1 MPQIPG
7 PTEDVP
13 IRLKRILFATDF
25 SRTSAM
31 ALPYA
36 AAFARRFG
44 SFIYVTHV
52 IPPEAYAHIPPGQ
65 LGTTI
70 HRMKEDA
77 TQQIAG
83 LLASSHF
90 KDVPFQVILDHGDVM
105 TMVSALVDKH
115 SIDLIVAGSHGKHG
129 IQKLLSPS
137 VEEAI
142 AGAAKCPVLL
152 IGPEAAVEPEAEVH
166 LSRILYATDF
176 SRQSRRAMDYAY
188 ALAKA
193 YAAKLLV
200 MHVAE
205 NILREPLANRMT
217 ADAFI
222 RKRLLE
228 SDLPENVQGVE
239 PEFMVAL
246 GMPEERILQAA
257 KQRDIQL
264 IVVGVP
270 GTSHPGLSSHLPGPL
285 AWNLASHSLCPLL
298 AIRSD
303 AQQKKSVPAVRGFR

>member
-1 MPQIPG
+1 MLQIPG
-7 PTEDVP
+7 LTEDVP

-52 IPPEAYAHIPPGQ
+52 IPTEAYAHIPPGQ
-65 LGTTI
+65 LETTL

-77 TQQIAG
+77 TQQIAA

-90 KDVPFQVILDHGDVM
+90 KDVPFQVILDHGEVM
-105 TMVSALVDKH
+105 TMVSALVDRH
-115 SIDLIVAGSHGKHG
+115 GIDLIVAGSHGRHG
-129 IQKLLSPS
+129 IHKFLSPS

-142 AGAAKCPVLL
+142 AGAAACPALL
-152 IGPEAAVEPEAEVH
+152 IGPEADIEPDAEMH
-166 LSRILYATDF
+166 MSRILYATDF

-193 YAAKLLV
+193 YAAELLV

-222 RKRLLE
+222 RMRLLE
-228 SDLPENVQGVE
+228 SGLPGNVQGVE
-239 PEFMVAL
+239 PEFLVAF

-264 IVVGVP
+264 VVVGVP
-270 GTSHPGLSSHLPGPL
+270 GTTHPSLSSHLPGPL
-285 AWNLASHSLCPLL
+285 AWNLASHSLCPVL
-298 AIRSD
+298 AIRSA
-303 AQQKKSVPAVRGFR
+303 AQVRK

>member
-1 MPQIPG
+1 MPQVPG
-7 PTEDVP
+7 PTENVP

-36 AAFARRFG
+36 AAFARHFG
-44 SFIYVTHV
+44 SSIYVTHV
-52 IPPEAYAHIPPGQ
+52 IPPEDYAHIQPDQ
-65 LGTTI
+65 LETTL
-70 HRMKEDA
+70 HQMKEDA
-77 TQQIAG
+77 KQQIAA

-90 KDVPFQVILDHGDVM
+90 RDIPFQVILDHGNVM
-105 TMVSALVDKH
+105 TRVSALVDKH
-115 SIDLIVAGSHGKHG
+115 SIDLIVAGSHGRHG
-129 IQKLLSPS
+129 VQKLLSPS

-142 AGAAKCPVLL
+142 AGAAACPALL
-152 IGPEAAVEPEAEVH
+152 VGPTAAIEPEAEVH

-188 ALAKA
+188 ALAEA

-205 NILREPLANRMT
+205 NILKEPLANRMT

-222 RKRLLE
+222 RMRLLE
-228 SDLPENVQGVE
+228 SDLPEKVQGVE
-239 PEFMVAL
+239 PEFLVAL

-257 KQRDIQL
+257 KQREIQL

-270 GTSHPGLSSHLPGPL
+270 GTTHPGLSSHLPGPL

-298 AIRSD
+298 AIRSG
-303 AQQKKSVPAVRGFR
+303 AQQKK